1 MKQRKKWPLINLIN
15 SALIDLP
22 APSNITNMWNF
33 GSILGFCL
41 LIQII
46 SGVFLAIHY
55 SSDVS
60 LAFEC
65 VNHIIRDVNS
75 GWFIRFIHAN
85 GASLFFLIIYI
96 HIGRGVYFNS
106 FVLNLT
112 WIVGV
117 LIFLLTILTGFLG
130 YVLPWGQISYWG
142 ATVITNLLSA
152 VPYLGTLMVEWVWG
166 GFSVNN
172 STLTRFFRFHYLFP
186 FIVILLVIVHL
197 VFLHEQKSSNPLGVQ
212 IRCDKIPFY
221 PYFYSKDLLRTII
234 ILLILILFN
243 FLAPFLL
250 IDPENF
256 IPANPL
262 STPVHIQPEWYFLFA
277 YAILRSIPNKL
288 GGVLALLLSILILIP
303 LALKNK
309 TIQYNKINFI
319 RPLFWVLLILFIAL
333 TWLGTKPVEEPYLA
347 LRTAITV
354 LYFGWFI
361 IILTLP

>member
-1 MKQRKKWPLINLIN
+1 L
-15 SALIDLP
+15 SE
-22 APSNITNMWNF
+22 F
-33 GSILGFCL
+33 G
-41 LIQII
+41 
-46 SGVFLAIHY
+46 
-55 SSDVS
+55 
-60 LAFEC
+60 
-65 VNHIIRDVNS
+65 
-75 GWFIRFIHAN
+75 
-85 GASLFFLIIYI
+85 
-96 HIGRGVYFNS
+96 
-106 FVLNLT
+106 
-112 WIVGV
+112 
-117 LIFLLTILTGFLG
+117 
-130 YVLPWGQISYWG
+130 
-142 ATVITNLLSA
+142 
-152 VPYLGTLMVEWVWG
+152 G